1 MTWIIIDSRLKNL
14 DELVVVALIAGA
26 PFYGLAVW
34 ATWSHASYQMHT
46 LAKIDQSATET
57 ATTETVPAT
66 K

>member
-1 MTWIIIDSRLKNL
+1 MRQITIDPRLEFL
-14 DELVVVALIAGA
+14 DELMIIGAIACA
-26 PFYGLAVW
+26 PVYGFAIW
-34 ATWSHASYQMHT
+34 AMWTHASYQMHT